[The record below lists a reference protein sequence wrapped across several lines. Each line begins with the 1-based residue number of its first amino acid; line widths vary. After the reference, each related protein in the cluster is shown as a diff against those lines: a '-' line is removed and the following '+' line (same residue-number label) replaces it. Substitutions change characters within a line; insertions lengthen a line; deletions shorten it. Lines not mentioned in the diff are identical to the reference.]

1 MSISSE
7 EHCSECMRLKEEL
20 MALRQLAQATTWE
33 AHSLKNKIENIE
45 LVLRVPE
52 LPLEHRRRTPES
64 TW

>member
-1 MSISSE
+1 
-7 EHCSECMRLKEEL
+7 